1 MAVGLPASPSARV
14 PDFAFSFPDV
24 MSFPCTLLDLSR
36 ARAHLNL
43 TESRLEPLPQR
54 LERKPTKRGLA
65 VAMPE
70 PHGRR
75 IVVADRECDPMVV
88 RKLDLEGE
96 TVVVVV
102 VMNNGADTDWI
113 DERSRFRDHDRA
125 LQVHP
130 RSLALSHGRKRLGER
145 VKGDWLAYL
154 RAPRS
159 GTKAGASAH
168 LASRHFT
175 VRAISQSASRFSIA
189 TCGS

>member
-1 MAVGLPASPSARV
+1 
-14 PDFAFSFPDV
+14 

-175 VRAISQSASRFSIA
+175 VRAVSQSASRFSIA